1 MTRGLTNADV
11 QTWLQRYKQAWEG
24 RDAELVPTL
33 FTEAAHYI
41 ETPFDAPMIGHAAIR
56 DYWQAGPVTG
66 QHDIAFD
73 STLWTVQGDVALAH
87 WTARF
92 TRTASGQRIA
102 LDGVFRLTFAPG
114 SGAPPKCT
122 ELREWWFRQTL

>member
-1 MTRGLTNADV
+1 MPLTKADARD
-11 QTWLQRYKQAWEG
+11 WLDRYKQAWEG
-24 RDAELVPTL
+24 QDPDLLLTL
-33 FTEAAHYI
+33 FTEDAHYI
-41 ETPFDAPMIGHAAIR
+41 ETPFGAPAVGHAAIR
-56 DYWQAGPVTG
+56 DYWQEGAVTG

-73 STLWTVQGDVALAH
+73 GTLWTVQDEVALAH

-114 SGAPPKCT
+114 TGSPPKCRK
-122 ELREWWFRQTL
+122 LQEWWFRQTL